1 MIDKNE
7 KLIKWAMWFNRLSFV
22 QIFRET
28 LIMLFPVALV
38 GTIVW
43 IISDNLLA
51 PNGFLNNVLYIRH
64 WLPQRQF
71 FRDLFSDAT
80 TLTFGWLAAYASL
93 SSAIMTTR
101 YYKKSNLIAGIT
113 AIICYVLIF
122 YHTVRGSQAVEMRYF
137 GAGWLTIGVIV
148 GYLVGLIFVKW
159 GQHFKLSDIRMG
171 SQRLMTKV
179 LQDLKP
185 FTISFVGAFI
195 LHLLYAIWRTFN
207 LDAITTQNVSSL
219 IGRHSNYFLNI
230 SLSFFNTILVW
241 LGFTEPTSITNEAY
255 SNEVRSNLIYAL
267 THKSFAVPY
276 PFTPSSLY
284 NGFANFG
291 GIGVTLALVIGIL
304 WVGHNKNQQKIAG
317 LSVFP
322 AVFNHG
328 LPILFGS
335 RVFLNPVYLFPF
347 ILLPIVNM
355 LIASF
360 FIFIHAIP
368 PIAYPIPEGTPGVL
382 IPYIGTGGDWR
393 VLLLTIALLILDI
406 VVYIPFIKLAFEAD
420 KRLVKEEEAAKHE
433 HK

>member
-1 MIDKNE
+1 MDKNE

-22 QIFRET
+22 QVFRET
-28 LIMLFPVALV
+28 LIMLFPVALI

-51 PNGFLNNVLYIRH
+51 PDGFLANILYIRQ

-71 FRDLFSDAT
+71 FRALFSDAT
-80 TLTFGWLAAYASL
+80 TLTFGWIAAYASFA
-93 SSAIMTTR
+93 SAVMTTR
-101 YYKKSNLIAGIT
+101 RYKRGNLIAGFA
-113 AIICYVLIF
+113 AIISYVLIF
-122 YHTVRGSQAVEMRYF
+122 YHSVRGSQAIETRYF
-137 GAGWLTIGVIV
+137 GAGWLTIGVLV

-159 GQHFKLSDIRMG
+159 GHHFTLRDIQMG
-171 SQRLMTKV
+171 SQKLMTKV
-179 LQDLKP
+179 LENLKP
-185 FTISFVGAFI
+185 FTISFISAFI

-207 LDAITTQNVSSL
+207 LDSITTQTVSSM
-219 IGRHSNYFLNI
+219 IGRHSNYLLNI

-241 LGFTEPTSITNEAY
+241 LGFTEPTTIANDAY

-276 PFTPSSLY
+276 PFTPSAIY

-304 WVGHNKNQQKIAG
+304 WVGRRKNQQKVAG

-322 AVFNHG
+322 AIFNHG

-347 ILLPIVNM
+347 IFLPIINM

-368 PIAYPIPEGTPGVL
+368 PIVYPIPEGTPGIL
-382 IPYIGTGGDWR
+382 IPFIGTGGDWR
-393 VLLLTIALLILDI
+393 SLIIALILVIMDI
-406 VVYIPFIKLAFEAD
+406 IVYIPFIKLAFEVD
-420 KRLVKEEEAAKHE
+420 KRLVKEEEESKNE
-433 HK
+433 NK